1 MLMNAPAVYTAVTSS
16 LHVQTPLDPTA
27 VHVTSIS
34 METVKTASTL
44 QAVSSFHKF
53 GLLVKNTS
61 ERYRYACCFRPRVR
75 TFYSQLKKA
84 VEPRKNFIMPRHY
97 KKNHAHSAGNQSANT
112 IVVI

>member
-53 GLLVKNTS
+53 GLLVVSCKPKILQNATVTLVVFALAFVPFTHNS
-61 ERYRYACCFRPRVR
+61 KKQS
-75 TFYSQLKKA
+75 SQEK
-84 VEPRKNFIMPRHY
+84 V
-97 KKNHAHSAGNQSANT
+97 S
-112 IVVI
+112 